1 VDPITVSAIIGG
13 LGGLFGGI
21 GKSSS
26 EKKALKE
33 QRREFDLDYGL
44 RSNQDRRAQGAY
56 DTSMAST
63 KASSPTRQALVN
75 ALLSRFGIQGANLQL
90 PAPTQPSQ
98 PQAPITSSQQITGPM
113 GNVQSALNDPARR
126 AQIHAIGARL
136 RGMF

>member
-1 VDPITVSAIIGG
+1 MDPITVSAIIGG

-63 KASSPTRQALVN
+63 KATSPTRQALVN
-75 ALLSRFGIQGANLQL
+75 ALLSRFGVQGGKLQL
-90 PAPTQPSQ
+90 PAPSQPSQ
-98 PQAPITSSQQITGPM
+98 PTAPVASSQQLPGPM
-113 GNVQSALNDPARR
+113 GNVQSALSDPTRR
-126 AQIHAIGARL
+126 AQIEAIGAKL
-136 RGMF
+136 RGLF